1 MIVPLGKWIIETAC
15 RELAAFIT
23 RGAPRDFKLHV
34 NISAIQLQ
42 QPDFA
47 QHLLESIHAND
58 LMNSNICLEIT
69 ESVLLHDT
77 WRIVEILAY
86 LRRLGVCVAIDD
98 FGSGYSSLSYLHSL
112 PFDCLKID
120 RGFVSNVL
128 NDKKS
133 EAVIASVLM
142 LARSFSV
149 PLVAEGV
156 ETREMAEKLQEM
168 GCDLAQ
174 GYHYSRPNTFDSFDV
189 TNGLFIVEPK

>member
-1 MIVPLGKWIIETAC
+1 MIVPLGKWIIETGC

-58 LMNSNICLEIT
+58 LMNNNICLEIT

-77 WRIVEILAY
+77 WRIVEIVAY
-86 LRRLGVCVAIDD
+86 LRRLGVCIAIDD

-120 RGFVSNVL
+120 RRLICQFADD
-128 NDKKS
+128 DKAES
-133 EAVIASVLM
+133 MIA
-142 LARSFSV
+142 R
-149 PLVAEGV
+149 
-156 ETREMAEKLQEM
+156 
-168 GCDLAQ
+168 
-174 GYHYSRPNTFDSFDV
+174 
-189 TNGLFIVEPK
+189 

>member
-1 MIVPLGKWIIETAC
+1 
-15 RELAAFIT
+15 
-23 RGAPRDFKLHV
+23 
-34 NISAIQLQ
+34 
-42 QPDFA
+42 
-47 QHLLESIHAND
+47 
-58 LMNSNICLEIT
+58 MNSNICLEIT
-69 ESVLLHDT
+69 ESVLLQDT

-128 NDKKS
+128 DDKKN

-156 ETREMAEKLQEM
+156 ETCEMAEKLQEM

-174 GYHYSRPNTFDSFDV
+174 GYYYSRPKTFDSFEF
-189 TNGLFIVEPK
+189 TNGLFVVDPE

>member
-1 MIVPLGKWIIETAC
+1 MKPPVVNLPRLS
-15 RELAAFIT
+15 RAA
-23 RGAPRDFKLHV
+23 RDFKLHV

-86 LRRLGVCVAIDD
+86 LRRLGVCIAIDD

-128 NDKKS
+128 DDKKN

-174 GYHYSRPNTFDSFDV
+174 GYYYSRPKTFDSFDV
-189 TNGLFIVEPK
+189 ANGFFVVEPE